1 MKIVVAADH
10 GGLELKE
17 LIKNSLATF
26 GYEVED
32 VGCFSKDSVDYPEFA
47 EKAVSLILKN
57 ECQMG
62 ILICGTGIGMS
73 IVANRYRSIRAANC
87 SSVYTARMSREHN
100 NANIL
105 CLGARVLEAGTAVE
119 MARVWLETPFSGG
132 RHQRRIS
139 KFSD

>member
-17 LIKNSLATF
+17 LIKSSLVTF

-32 VGCFSKDSVDYPEFA
+32 VGCYSKDAVDYPEFA

-73 IVANRYRSIRAANC
+73 IAANRYRSIRAANC

-100 NANIL
+100 NANVL
-105 CLGARVLEAGTAVE
+105 CLGARVLETDTAVE
-119 MARVWLETPFSGG
+119 MARVWLETHFSGG